1 MQYGKNSAANSAKY
15 SKKFRMPRF
24 GLASWHAGMAGYFQ
38 DIFNDNI
45 LTLKISSIWMSIVE
59 GHLT

>member
-1 MQYGKNSAANSAKY
+1 MQYGTNSAANSAKY
-15 SKKFRMPRF
+15 SKNFKMPRF

-45 LTLKISSIWMSIVE
+45 LTLKISSIRISIVQ
-59 GHLT
+59 GHST